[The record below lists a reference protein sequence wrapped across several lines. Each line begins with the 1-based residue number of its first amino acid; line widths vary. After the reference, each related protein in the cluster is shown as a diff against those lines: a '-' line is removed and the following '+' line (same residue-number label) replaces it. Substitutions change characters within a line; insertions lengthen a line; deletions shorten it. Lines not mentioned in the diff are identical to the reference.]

1 MIGYM
6 VVGVG
11 RILAILIILCG
22 VFSASAKDKPD
33 VFIEAVIE
41 RTRKCDVPYDVPTT
55 QELEMVFAV
64 RKSYEKNPPC
74 SQLTNKQQKH
84 CDIYYFNYGATGR
97 AAGISVTALL
107 KVSDNPHDK
116 KMIKYGINYY
126 DMQYGKVT
134 VCKP

>member
-1 MIGYM
+1 MG
-6 VVGVG
+6 VGVG
-11 RILAILIILCG
+11 RVLIILLTLCG
-22 VFSASAKDKPD
+22 IISASAKDKPG
-33 VFIEAVIE
+33 VSIKEVVK

-55 QELEMVFAV
+55 QELEMVFAI

-74 SQLTNKQQKH
+74 SQLSGKQQKN
-84 CDIYYFNYGATGR
+84 CDIHYFNYGATGR
-97 AAGISVTALL
+97 ATGISVTALL

-116 KMIKYGINYY
+116 EMIKYGINYY